1 LLCFLKLGCR
11 QYLDRIGGWPRYF
24 EAVFRSA
31 LASPASS
38 AAASSTTPAAPF
50 KIGLLVT
57 LILIAVRSTNLAND
71 LGLLLRCVFEGL
83 FPRRGRVR
91 GGFLF
96 MPASAA
102 SAPAVAAALLLAL
115 LLGVRGPRSLVDFVV
130 LVVVL

>member
-1 LLCFLKLGCR
+1 M
-11 QYLDRIGGWPRYF
+11 
-24 EAVFRSA
+24 FRSA

-38 AAASSTTPAAPF
+38 AAASSPTPAAPF

-57 LILIAVRSTNLAND
+57 LILVAVCLTNLAND
-71 LGLLLRCVFEGL
+71 LGFLLRCIFDSL

-96 MPASAA
+96 MPAPAA

-115 LLGVRGPRSLVDFVV
+115 LLGVLGARSLVDFFV